1 MVSSSSSSRNWDHN
15 VFPSFHGPDVRK
27 GLLSHLLEK
36 FKIKGIQSFIDNEIR
51 RGESI
56 GPELKRAIKGSKIA
70 LVLLSKNYAS
80 SSWCLDELVEIM
92 NKELGQ
98 TVMTIFYDVDPT
110 EVKKQTGV
118 FGKVF
123 GETCKGK
130 TEEKIDTWRNALEG
144 VATIAG
150 YHLSNCFQL
159 RAIMVNIKESYR
171 QLGLDE
177 KSAQLKLQS
186 HMLSEMLNQKD
197 IMVPNLGVAQER
209 LKDKEIFL
217 VLDDVDR
224 LEQLDAL
231 AKETRWFG
239 PRSRII
245 ITTQDLRVLE
255 AHGINHIYK
264 VDFPSTHEAF
274 QMVCIYAFGQK
285 NPEYD
290 FTELVWEVANLAS
303 QLPLGLKVM
312 GSHFKRKSK
321 QEWKNAL
328 PSLKNRLHADI
339 VSVLKNSKIG
349 MHSLLVKLGKDIVR
363 KQFDEPGQ
371 RQFFVDSGEN
381 CEVLLADE
389 AT

>member
-150 YHLSNCFQL
+150 YHLSNWDTE
-159 RAIMVNIKESYR
+159 ATMIEYIATDISNI
-171 QLGLDE
+171 L
-177 KSAQLKLQS
+177 
-186 HMLSEMLNQKD
+186 
-197 IMVPNLGVAQER
+197 
-209 LKDKEIFL
+209 
-217 VLDDVDR
+217 
-224 LEQLDAL
+224 
-231 AKETRWFG
+231 
-239 PRSRII
+239 
-245 ITTQDLRVLE
+245 
-255 AHGINHIYK
+255 
-264 VDFPSTHEAF
+264 
-274 QMVCIYAFGQK
+274 
-285 NPEYD
+285 
-290 FTELVWEVANLAS
+290 NLATRS
-303 QLPLGLKVM
+303 HDFDDLIGIGAHMERMEPLL
-312 GSHFKRKSK
+312 
-321 QEWKNAL
+321 
-328 PSLKNRLHADI
+328 RLDWDLW
-339 VSVLKNSKIG
+339 SSW
-349 MHSLLVKLGKDIVR
+349 DW
-363 KQFDEPGQ
+363 
-371 RQFFVDSGEN
+371 
-381 CEVLLADE
+381 
-389 AT
+389 